1 VTHTKGFCI
10 RKTELSGLFNRV
22 EGDWKIIGPNLE
34 KLSVNW
40 RFLRLQKERV
50 IGLGFLTM
58 LLFLEG
64 SRREPSIGGR

>member
-1 VTHTKGFCI
+1 M

-34 KLSVNW
+34 QLSVNW

-50 IGLGFLTM
+50 IGLGFLT
-58 LLFLEG
+58 LVIRLEG
-64 SRREPSIGGR
+64 SRREPSIRER